1 MSDGPLRLAT
11 RGSTLARTQAD
22 RVAEALAVPVEIIEV
37 STTGDQRA
45 DVPIWQMGG
54 RGVFVKEVQ
63 IAVLEG
69 RADAAVHSAKD
80 LPSETPD
87 GLALAAFPERADPR
101 DALAGTALADLPTGA
116 VVATGSVRRRAQLAW
131 LRPDIVFAP
140 LRGNVPTRLE
150 KGRQHDAA
158 VLSYAAMLRLD
169 LGDEATEVLDPSVML
184 PQVGQGA
191 LAVEC
196 RADDERARE
205 AVAAIDDPEV
215 RRAVLA
221 ERAFLAELGGGC
233 NLPVGAY
240 AEPAGD
246 VVSLEVLIASLDGR
260 RLLRH
265 RAAGADPEATGR
277 EAARE
282 LLDELGGRALLGT
295 PDEPVAG
302 SLPASS

>member
-1 MSDGPLRLAT
+1 MSDGPLRIAT
-11 RGSTLARTQAD
+11 RGSTLARTQTD
-22 RVAEALAVPVEIIEV
+22 RVADALDAPVEIVEV

-63 IAVLEG
+63 LAVLEG
-69 RADAAVHSAKD
+69 RADVAVHSAKD
-80 LPSETPD
+80 LPSETPP
-87 GLALAAFPERADPR
+87 GLTLGAFPERVDPR
-101 DALAGTALADLPTGA
+101 DALAGTPLADLPTGA
-116 VVATGSVRRRAQLAW
+116 VIATGSVRRRAQLAW
-131 LRPDIVFAP
+131 LRPDLVFAP

-150 KGRQHDAA
+150 KARQHDAA
-158 VLSYAAMLRLD
+158 VLSYAAMLRLG
-169 LGDEATEVLDPSVML
+169 LGDQAAEVLDPSVML

-196 RADDERARE
+196 RSDDQRSLE
-205 AVAAIDDPEV
+205 VLAAIDDPEV

-233 NLPVGAY
+233 NLPAGAH

-246 VVSLEVLIASLDGR
+246 VVALEVLIASLDGR

-302 SLPASS
+302 GLPASS

>member
-1 MSDGPLRLAT
+1 MTDGPLRIAT

-22 RVAEALAVPVEIIEV
+22 RVAEALAVPVEIVEV

-63 IAVLEG
+63 VAVLEG
-69 RADAAVHSAKD
+69 RADVAVHSAKD
-80 LPSETPD
+80 LPSATPD
-87 GLALAAFPERADPR
+87 GLVLAAFPERVDPR
-101 DALAGTALADLPTGA
+101 DALAGAALADLPTGA

-150 KGRQHDAA
+150 KARRHDAA

-169 LGDEATEVLDPSVML
+169 LGDQASEVLDPSVML

-191 LAVEC
+191 LALEC
-196 RADDERARE
+196 RIDDEGAHE
-205 AVAAIDDPEV
+205 VLAAVDDPEV

-282 LLDELGGRALLGT
+282 LFDDLGGRALLGT
-295 PDEPVAG
+295 PDEPVSG
-302 SLPASS
+302 GLPGAP